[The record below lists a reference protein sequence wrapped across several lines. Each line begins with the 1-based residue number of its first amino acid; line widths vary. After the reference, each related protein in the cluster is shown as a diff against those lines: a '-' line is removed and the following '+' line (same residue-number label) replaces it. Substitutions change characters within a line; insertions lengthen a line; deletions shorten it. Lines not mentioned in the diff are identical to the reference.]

1 MRLISTL
8 KNVILF
14 EVSQKDRG
22 TVLFSKVVDNKL
34 IQLKSTFHQR
44 KERFGSDSYDDIV
57 DKYKEYLDTRKS
69 KYQQEPR
76 LAVPDSMIKNIF
88 SKNVEKIYKSFEDEP
103 SESKRIIFVH
113 KRKDNEDEK
122 KFDYVEILIGKD
134 GNFFSI
140 VTSAFSDDGKFIKTK
155 NEEKKSNRVMLEYK
169 FKHNYPIVYL

>member
-1 MRLISTL
+1 M
-8 KNVILF
+8 
-14 EVSQKDRG
+14 
-22 TVLFSKVVDNKL
+22 
-34 IQLKSTFHQR
+34 
-44 KERFGSDSYDDIV
+44 
-57 DKYKEYLDTRKS
+57 DTRKS

>member
-113 KRKDNEDEK
+113 KRKDN
-122 KFDYVEILIGKD
+122 
-134 GNFFSI
+134 
-140 VTSAFSDDGKFIKTK
+140 AFSDDGKFIKTK